1 MLTPAISVILTR
13 IITKEGFRNLYL
25 APHFKGNKKWYFSAY
40 FLTPIVA
47 IFGAFVYFLIFR
59 NDFDLL
65 GSAFAK
71 ESGATTINEYITV
84 LATTIPLAI
93 VVNPLMGI
101 VQCFGEEFAWRGY
114 LLPKLIEKF
123 SVQKAVIINGVIWG
137 IWHSPL
143 IAMGYNYGDEH
154 PVFGIIAMIIFC
166 VVLGIIE
173 SFLFYK
179 TQSIWCSVIFHAS
192 INGMDTWSPS
202 VLFMS
207 KMPNMFV
214 GPNLLGIIG
223 GIGFVI
229 VAVILFAKLKPER
242 PVQ

>member
-1 MLTPAISVILTR
+1 
-13 IITKEGFRNLYL
+13 
-25 APHFKGNKKWYFSAY
+25 
-40 FLTPIVA
+40 
-47 IFGAFVYFLIFR
+47 
-59 NDFDLL
+59 
-65 GSAFAK
+65 
-71 ESGATTINEYITV
+71 
-84 LATTIPLAI
+84 
-93 VVNPLMGI
+93 MGI

-137 IWHSPL
+137 IWHSPI

-179 TQSIWCSVIFHAS
+179 TQSIWCSVIFHAA

-202 VLFMS
+202 ALFMS
-207 KMPNMFV
+207 KTPNMFV

-229 VAVILFAKLKPER
+229 VAVILFMKLKNEKNCSIKNNPSVTNR
-242 PVQ
+242 LY